1 MKERHTMERTLLGI
15 GLLSV
20 ALVGCGGGAQVGA
33 KTPGAEGPGAASP
46 VAGAPV
52 AAPGGQQ
59 YAMSDLPST
68 GKPDANR
75 PQMNAAAADAY
86 RAGLQAFQAGDL
98 QGAKTQFG
106 KAAEADPKAFQA
118 QYSLGVV
125 HERLGQKSAALSAY
139 RAAVG
144 IVKDYEPAIA
154 AYALLLARTGD
165 VSEAEDFLNRERG
178 ILPESAAVLAALAEV
193 KSIQKDSGT
202 AQSLAQEAL
211 KKNPDYRPAMVTL
224 ARDHYRARR
233 LDLALYTLTAILDGY
248 GAENPPRDKDNAEAL
263 LLRGL
268 IYKEQ
273 GRRKESFGDFK
284 RIVELRPDV
293 VEAKLNLA
301 KYMLDAGNATEA
313 TPLLESALAYDA
325 ANPTVHLDL
334 GDAYRLMGRP
344 ADALKHLQWVQTKDP
359 TNADVHYNLG
369 LLYLFSTGVPGV
381 SSPSAAIDKAIAE
394 LEQFKSMRPRAKAGS
409 GDDVDEL
416 ISRAKNKKAIA
427 QAEAASAAAAPPPT
441 SPAPAPAAGAAPAG
455 GGAAP
460 AAAPAGGG
468 KTGGAAA
475 SFGDTGKGAAAPAAP
490 APAAPAP
497 AAPAPAAPG
506 AKPAPGTPA
515 PTGTAP
521 SGAFPP
527 AAPPKK

>member
-1 MKERHTMERTLLGI
+1 MNQKLLGI
-15 GLLSV
+15 GLISA

-33 KTPGAEGPGAASP
+33 KTPGAEGAP
-46 VAGAPV
+46 AGAP
-52 AAPGGQQ
+52 APGAGAAAVSPTGQQ
-59 YAMSDLPST
+59 YAMSDLPTT
-68 GKPDANR
+68 GKPDSNR

-106 KAAEADPKAFQA
+106 RAADADPKAFQA

-125 HERLGQKSAALSAY
+125 QERLGQKSAALSAY

-178 ILPESAAVLAALAEV
+178 VLPDSAAVLAALAEV

-202 AQSLAQEAL
+202 AQQLAQDAL

-248 GAENPPRDKDNAEAL
+248 GVENPPRDKNNAEAL

-273 GRRKESFGDFK
+273 GRRKESFADFK

-313 TPLLESALAYDA
+313 TPLLESALAFDA
-325 ANPTVHLDL
+325 TNPTVHLDL

-359 TNADVHYNLG
+359 TNAEVHYNLG

-394 LEQFKSMRPRAKAGS
+394 LEQFKSMRPRTKAGS
-409 GDDVDEL
+409 GDDADEL
-416 ISRAKNKKAIA
+416 IARAKNKKAIA

-441 SPAPAPAAGAAPAG
+441 SGGAPAGGSRPAAGATAPA

-460 AAAPAGGG
+460 AATGAKAPAG
-468 KTGGAAA
+468 TGAAA
-475 SFGDTGKGAAAPAAP
+475 SFGDTTKPGAAPPAGATPSAPAG
-490 APAAPAP
+490 
-497 AAPAPAAPG
+497 G
-506 AKPAPGTPA
+506 AKPAPGGAAPA
-515 PTGTAP
+515 PSAGAP

-527 AAPPKK
+527 ATAPKK

>member
-1 MKERHTMERTLLGI
+1 MDQKFLCI

-20 ALVGCGGGAQVGA
+20 ALAGCGGGAQVGA
-33 KTPGAEGPGAASP
+33 KTPGSEGAPGAP
-46 VAGAPV
+46 TPGAGAAV
-52 AAPGGQQ
+52 AATPGGTQ
-59 YAMSDLPST
+59 YAMSDLPTT
-68 GKPDANR
+68 GRPDANR

-98 QGAKTQFG
+98 QGAKTQFA
-106 KAAEADPKAFQA
+106 KAADADPKAFQA

-125 HERLGQKSAALSAY
+125 QERLGQKSAALSAY

-165 VSEAEDFLNRERG
+165 ISEAEDFLNRERG
-178 ILPESAAVLAALAEV
+178 LLPESAAVLAALAEV

-202 AQSLAQEAL
+202 AQQLAQDAL

-233 LDLALYTLTAILDGY
+233 LDLSLYTLTAILDGY

-263 LLRGL
+263 LLRAL

-273 GRRKESFGDFK
+273 GRRKDSFNDFK

-325 ANPTVHLDL
+325 ANPIVHLNL

-359 TNADVHYNLG
+359 TNAEVHYNLG
-369 LLYLFSTGVPGV
+369 LLYLFSTGVPGI

-416 ISRAKNKKAIA
+416 IARAKNKKAIA
-427 QAEAASAAAAPPPT
+427 QAEAASAAAAPPPSAT
-441 SPAPAPAAGAAPAG
+441 PAPAATPAAGAAPA

-468 KTGGAAA
+468 KAAA
-475 SFGDTGKGAAAPAAP
+475 SFDTGKGAAAPAATTP
-490 APAAPAP
+490 TTPAAPAP
-497 AAPAPAAPG
+497 AAPAGA
-506 AKPAPGTPA
+506 AKPAPGAPAPAAPA

-521 SGAFPP
+521 SGSFPP
-527 AAPPKK
+527 ATPKK

>member
-1 MKERHTMERTLLGI
+1 
-15 GLLSV
+15 
-20 ALVGCGGGAQVGA
+20 
-33 KTPGAEGPGAASP
+33 
-46 VAGAPV
+46 
-52 AAPGGQQ
+52 
-59 YAMSDLPST
+59 
-68 GKPDANR
+68 
-75 PQMNAAAADAY
+75 MNAAAADAY

-98 QGAKTQFG
+98 QGAKTQFS
-106 KAAEADPKAFQA
+106 KAAETDPKAFQA

-125 HERLGQKSAALSAY
+125 QERLGQKSAALSAY

-202 AQSLAQEAL
+202 AQQLAQDAL

-248 GAENPPRDKDNAEAL
+248 GPENPPRDKDNAEAL

-268 IYKEQ
+268 IYTEQ
-273 GRRKESFGDFK
+273 GRRKESFADFK

-325 ANPTVHLDL
+325 ANVTVHLDL

-359 TNADVHYNLG
+359 TNAEVHYNLG

-394 LEQFKSMRPRAKAGS
+394 LEQFKAMRPRAKAGS
-409 GDDVDEL
+409 GDDADEL
-416 ISRAKNKKAIA
+416 IARAKNKKAIA
-427 QAEAASAAAAPPPT
+427 QAEASAAAAAPPST
-441 SPAPAPAAGAAPAG
+441 APAPAATPAAGATPA

-468 KTGGAAA
+468 KAAA
-475 SFGDTGKGAAAPAAP
+475 SFGDTGKGGAAPAAAPSAP

-497 AAPAPAAPG
+497 AAPPAG
-506 AKPAPGTPA
+506 AKPAPGAPPA
-515 PTGTAP
+515 PTNTAP
-521 SGAFPP
+521 SGSFPP
-527 AAPPKK
+527 AAPKK